1 MKAHRLTLERSPGK
15 EGLCGLGHSRL
26 QGTRVESSGLL
37 QPTLLLVVNLPTHKD
52 CIWE

>member
-15 EGLCGLGHSRL
+15 GGLSGLGHSRL
-26 QGTRVESSGLL
+26 QGAKAESSGRL

>member
-26 QGTRVESSGLL
+26 QGTSVESSGLL